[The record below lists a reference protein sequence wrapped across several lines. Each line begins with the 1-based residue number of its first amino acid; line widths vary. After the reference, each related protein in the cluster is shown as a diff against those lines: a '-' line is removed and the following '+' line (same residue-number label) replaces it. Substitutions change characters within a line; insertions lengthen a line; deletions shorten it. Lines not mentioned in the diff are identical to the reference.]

1 MSLELLNKKGSKMVE
16 RLKTVAETLWE
27 DEKTFL
33 EVLSILGVR
42 KFIRTLRAPLQVE
55 AGLAVVQPA
64 PSYSETYHIA
74 A

>member
-1 MSLELLNKKGSKMVE
+1 MVE
-16 RLKTVAETLWE
+16 RIKTAAETLWE

-42 KFIRTLRAPLQVE
+42 KFISTLRTPLKVSAE
-55 AGLAVVQPA
+55 RAIEEPSD
-64 PSYSETYHIA
+64 SYSLA